1 MAQKWIVTHNSH
13 KLEKGDFYEGDTL
26 PLWLVGKATPIADQ
40 SFEVATPNA
49 EFEKL
54 SAELEAVKVDVKKL
68 TDGNAAL
75 IIERDELAGKNSE
88 LSAEL
93 EAVKGQIAELQKPVK
108 GK

>member
-1 MAQKWIVTHNSH
+1 MTQKWIVTHDSH
-13 KLEKGDFYEGDTL
+13 KLAKGEFYEGDIL
-26 PLWLVGKATPIADQ
+26 PLWLVGKATPIADR

-54 SAELEAVKVDVKKL
+54 SAELEAVKGDVKNL

-75 IIERDELAGKNSE
+75 IVERDELAKKNNE

-93 EAVKGQIAELQKPVK
+93 EAVKVQIVELQKPPK